1 MAEIKKID
9 VLWDDNPIDIT
20 AEANFIWS
28 IANKLRGSYMPDKY
42 ADVIIPFTILRRFEC
57 TLEPTKKQVVEEF
70 ENDTS
75 IPEKSLKKTSG
86 YQFYNTSRFTLKE
99 LCNDPDHIADNIKS
113 YINGFSAN
121 VQDIMKELGMNT
133 HIDKMNK
140 DGCLYSVVKA
150 FSELDLN
157 PDTFDSIKMG
167 YIFENLIG
175 RFYQN
180 ASEGQFYTGRDI
192 IKTLVSVLISE
203 GCDDVFD
210 DHKIITVCDQACG
223 TGGMLSTAY
232 SYLKHLNPTA
242 DVRLFG
248 QEFMGVS
255 YAMGLAEMLIKG
267 QNAENFRHADT
278 FKEDCFRNTKMR
290 FVIENPPFGTP
301 WSGENAKEGQEEAV
315 KEEFA
320 KGELGRWG
328 AGLPAG
334 GDSQMLFLQS
344 AIAKMDK
351 TNGRAAIMS
360 DGSPLFAGG
369 TSSGESQIRRW
380 LLKND
385 YVEAII
391 AFSTDLF
398 YNTGLQT
405 YVWILS
411 MNKRP
416 ARRGKVQLIDASN
429 IYHKLRKP
437 LGNKK
442 YELTAEDR
450 KQITELYTNFEENEL
465 CQIYDNDDFLY
476 REYTIMQPLQRS
488 YGITEERIETMLNS
502 GALNSL
508 YDEAKVFEWEN
519 SEGKLSD
526 KDKKKLDI
534 FRANKSVYDSILATL
549 RTNISDKVYLDK
561 GSFEKVLYAL
571 LDGCDKKLVGKVVDG
586 LSKMDKAAEIQR
598 DKKGNI
604 LYDKE
609 TKDIELVPFKVD
621 IDDYMKAEVL
631 PHVPDA
637 QWFFEENLAAKKPVI
652 RTGAEIPF
660 TRFFYK
666 YKKPIDSEELAEQ
679 FVELEKNVAAIT
691 QTLTKGTKP
700 DGPVKDSGIEWVGE
714 VPEHWNIMP
723 NKYVMHKIKQ
733 INPIYKGED
742 ILSLTMNGV
751 IVRDLEAGGK
761 MPASFDGYQKLFKDN
776 LLMCLFDIDVT
787 PRCIGLIKNEGL
799 SSPAYSQFVM
809 HDNASADYFYY
820 YYLMVDYT
828 KELLHMAKNLRHS
841 LTEDQLGAIAVPVPP
856 IPEQKEIAAF
866 LDGKCSEIDGMIAEK
881 KRQIDMLEQ
890 YKKSLIFEYVTGK
903 KQVKE
908 NE

>member
-1 MAEIKKID
+1 
-9 VLWDDNPIDIT
+9 
-20 AEANFIWS
+20 
-28 IANKLRGSYMPDKY
+28 
-42 ADVIIPFTILRRFEC
+42 
-57 TLEPTKKQVVEEF
+57 
-70 ENDTS
+70 
-75 IPEKSLKKTSG
+75 
-86 YQFYNTSRFTLKE
+86 
-99 LCNDPDHIADNIKS
+99 
-113 YINGFSAN
+113 
-121 VQDIMKELGMNT
+121 
-133 HIDKMNK
+133 
-140 DGCLYSVVKA
+140 
-150 FSELDLN
+150 
-157 PDTFDSIKMG
+157 
-167 YIFENLIG
+167 
-175 RFYQN
+175 
-180 ASEGQFYTGRDI
+180 
-192 IKTLVSVLISE
+192 
-203 GCDDVFD
+203 
-210 DHKIITVCDQACG
+210 
-223 TGGMLSTAY
+223 
-232 SYLKHLNPTA
+232 
-242 DVRLFG
+242 
-248 QEFMGVS
+248 
-255 YAMGLAEMLIKG
+255 
-267 QNAENFRHADT
+267 
-278 FKEDCFRNTKMR
+278 
-290 FVIENPPFGTP
+290 
-301 WSGENAKEGQEEAV
+301 
-315 KEEFA
+315 
-320 KGELGRWG
+320 
-328 AGLPAG
+328 
-334 GDSQMLFLQS
+334 MLFLQS